1 VLEIQNDPISALTY
15 WIHDSDWLLPSMS
28 TKLVFLKF
36 YDHNTQSTNNNV
48 VTRNTTLRCY
58 YSPTDYVT
66 SEIKTGKNFF

>member
-1 VLEIQNDPISALTY
+1 
-15 WIHDSDWLLPSMS
+15 MS

-58 YSPTDYVT
+58 YSPADYVA
-66 SEIKTGKNFF
+66 SEIKTGKKILLAG